1 MVVTKK
7 YIQRLREKAFINIT
21 QENEKLILERL
32 GNEPGIDDNGFC
44 RQYSEQ
50 DIWEQI
56 RKIIQV
62 QE

>member
-7 YIQRLREKAFINIT
+7 YIQRLREKSFIDIS
-21 QENEKLILERL
+21 QANEKLILARF
-32 GNEPGIDDNGFC
+32 GNEPGMVSDGF
-44 RQYSEQ
+44 YYHYTDQ

-56 RKIIQV
+56 RKIIQD